1 MKFQIS
7 RFLMLGLFTCLTAI
21 AIQSC
26 ILNKE
31 APLKPFKVGLNNWSG
46 YQIAIYAKESG
57 LFRKHGLEVEFVTFI
72 NQQDNIRAT
81 MRGAQDASFVPL
93 PEVMQV
99 DASQEKPVFVMVADI
114 SAGSD
119 GIAASPDIKS
129 VKDLKGKKVS
139 AKLSTVSHLVLLEAL
154 TANQLKPE
162 DVEIVDVSN
171 ERGASMLMKG
181 EVSASVLWEPLKE
194 KTAKAVGGQVIYTTA
209 DVDSVVIDGLATRSS
224 IIQSKQDELVRFIQ
238 AWFDVM
244 KAVETKPQE
253 VFASVGKQLNMTAEE
268 FATDYQGLIKGDL
281 ALNKRMFKGG
291 RLLEA
296 YQQTRQLLLSDPRHG
311 RNIREDVEI
320 NATPITKATKN
331 WQS

>member
-1 MKFQIS
+1 MKLQIP
-7 RFLMLGLFTCLTAI
+7 RFLILVLFFCLTAI
-21 AIQSC
+21 AIKGCS
-26 ILNKE
+26 LNNE
-31 APLKPFKVGLNNWSG
+31 VALKPFKVGLNNWSG
-46 YQIAIYAKESG
+46 YQIALYAKESG
-57 LFRKHGLEVEFVTFI
+57 LFRKHGLEVEFVKFI

-99 DASQEKPVFVMVADI
+99 DASKEKPVYVMVVDI

-119 GIAASPDIKS
+119 GIAASPSIKS

-154 TANQLKPE
+154 KANQLNPE
-162 DVEIVDVSN
+162 DVEIVDVIN
-171 ERGASMLMKG
+171 ERGANMLIKG
-181 EVSASVLWEPLKE
+181 EVSASVLWEPLME
-194 KTAKAVGGQVIYTTA
+194 KIAKKVGGKVIYTTA

-224 IIQSKQDELVRFIQ
+224 IIQAKQDELVRFIQ

-253 VFASVGKQLNMTAEE
+253 VFASVAKQLNMTTEE
-268 FATDYQGLIKGDL
+268 FAKDYQGLRKGDI
-281 ALNKRMFKGG
+281 AMNRRMFEGG

-311 RNIREDVEI
+311 RNIREDVEVNGI
-320 NATPITKATKN
+320 PITKATKN